1 MTSTPPWLAWARE
14 LQAISQTGLTFTADD
29 YDRGRYRRLAEIA
42 AEIVE
47 KHAGLPVEPTV
58 ENFLVQPGYAT
69 PKVDV
74 RGAIVVDG
82 KVLLVQERA
91 DGRWALP
98 GGWADVGD
106 LPSETIVREVWE
118 ETGFQVV
125 VSKLIGVYDGNRSGT
140 PLSFYHAYK
149 LVFLCEITGGAARP
163 NEEILDVAFFDFEDL
178 PPLSSERTNPR
189 HLAEV
194 RAHAGDP
201 RGWRRLIEVVV
212 GGSAYGKHQFVRRD
226 CSHSCLQRDF
236 IIGVDGLVTS
246 SKIKATSMNSDP
258 VESCISRRI
267 KTLKFPS
274 PGSGIVQV
282 FYPFFFRVAG
292 GQ

>member
-1 MTSTPPWLAWARE
+1 MTPPPPWLVWARE
-14 LQAISQTGLTFTADD
+14 LQAISQTGLTFTTND

-163 NEEILDVAFFDFEDL
+163 NEETLDVAFFDFDDL
-178 PPLSSERTNPR
+178 PPLSIERTNPR

-201 RGWRRLIEVVV
+201 GRL
-212 GGSAYGKHQFVRRD
+212 AAFD
-226 CSHSCLQRDF
+226 
-236 IIGVDGLVTS
+236 
-246 SKIKATSMNSDP
+246 
-258 VESCISRRI
+258 
-267 KTLKFPS
+267 
-274 PGSGIVQV
+274 
-282 FYPFFFRVAG
+282 
-292 GQ
+292 